1 VRQRVLAA
9 RERQRA
15 RFEGTSARSNAEM
28 DVRLTNVHVKLPAAA
43 RRRLLAGSRNAP
55 LSARGHD
62 RVLRLAR
69 TIADL
74 DGREKVAPA
83 DLDEAL
89 GYRLSAPLGV
99 AA

>member
-1 VRQRVLAA
+1 VRERVIAA

-15 RFEGTSARSNAEM
+15 RFSGSSVVANAGM
-28 DVRLTNVHVKLPAAA
+28 DGRLTQLHVRLPREAS
-43 RRRLLAGSRNAP
+43 RRLLAGHRRTP
-55 LSARGHD
+55 LTARGHD

-74 DGREKVAPA
+74 AGRERILTA
-83 DLDEAL
+83 DVEEAL
-89 GYRLSAPLGV
+89 GYRLNVPELM